1 MEIQIKFFLKQI
13 INNDENYAHDTTKK
27 VLGEKGTNIFFFKF
41 RVARICFCRLCGLFN
56 IFPKVMMLSGF
67 VFVFFLS
74 LSDVSLYIIVFE
86 KAKSR
91 NHKN

>member
-27 VLGEKGTNIFFFKF
+27 VLGVKGTNIFFFKF

-67 VFVFFLS
+67 VLVFFFVFIGCFFVYNS
-74 LSDVSLYIIVFE
+74 IRKGEI
-86 KAKSR
+86 KKS
-91 NHKN
+91 

>member
-41 RVARICFCRLCGLFN
+41 RVARICFCRLCGHFN
-56 IFPKVMMLSGF
+56 IFPKVMMLS
-67 VFVFFLS
+67 VFFFFIGCFFVYNS
-74 LSDVSLYIIVFE
+74 IRKGEI
-86 KAKSR
+86 KKS
-91 NHKN
+91 